1 MCKENPM
8 RTSIL
13 LSLLAFSAV
22 ASAESLDLYT
32 TTGWGALHQ
41 YHDVGN
47 SAGVPLAIYIGVSG
61 SASVYLADD
70 VYTGFYNGSGVASTF
85 ANEAGVQITLTLSET
100 SRRVCVRQGRGQS
113 CHLVWTLVEGT
124 LVR

>member
-1 MCKENPM
+1 M
-8 RTSIL
+8 RTAIL
-13 LSLLAFSAV
+13 LSLLAFSAL
-22 ASAESLDLYT
+22 ASAESLTLYR

-41 YHDVGN
+41 YHDVSN

-70 VYTGFYNGSGVASTF
+70 VYTGYYQGSDLASTF
-85 ANEAGVQITLTLSET
+85 ANQAGQKITLTITET
-100 SRRVCVRQGRGQS
+100 YRRVYTRQGRGQS
-113 CHLVWTLVEGT
+113 SHMVWTLVEGT